1 MQGECITYNLGRQL
15 DLKRLAGIDYLR
27 QEDPSIPLL
36 SGSVGGMRIFLLEDG
51 RLRVFAPGLGM
62 GQLKEKLAASSFEVY
77 SVVEDVRKALGLE
90 ISARDVMA
98 GGKQEN
104 VDGEVMPRKLG
115 TDVPLGL
122 LRRLFYSAYDI
133 LGEFSAE
140 RIGTQAGENHGR
152 ELGHGMAS
160 REELLEKL
168 AKNIEEKRLG
178 RVEFKKV
185 KESKA
190 VAPEAVAIVY
200 ESAFSYGIPPVNKPV
215 CNFLRGMLRG
225 AFASFY
231 NSENVSVHETKCWG
245 LGDTHCEFEIYLFS
259 R

>member
-1 MQGECITYNLGRQL
+1 MQGECITYNLGRRL

-27 QEDPSIPLL
+27 QEDPSTPML

-51 RLRVFAPGLGM
+51 RLRVFVPGLGM
-62 GQLKEKLAASSFEVY
+62 EKLKEKLAASSFEIY
-77 SVVEDVRKALGLE
+77 SVVEDVRKALGLD
-90 ISARDVMA
+90 ISARDVMT
-98 GGKQEN
+98 GGKQES

-115 TDVPLGL
+115 TDVPLSL
-122 LRRLFYSAYDI
+122 LRRLFYSAYDV

-140 RIGTQAGENHGR
+140 RVGTQAGENHGR
-152 ELGHGMAS
+152 ELARGLGS
-160 REELLEKL
+160 KEELLKKL
-168 AKNIEEKRLG
+168 AGHIEEKRLG
-178 RVEFKKV
+178 RAEFRKPAEV
-185 KESKA
+185 KA
-190 VAPEAVAIVY
+190 ATPEAVAIVY

-215 CNFLRGMLRG
+215 CNFLRGLFRG